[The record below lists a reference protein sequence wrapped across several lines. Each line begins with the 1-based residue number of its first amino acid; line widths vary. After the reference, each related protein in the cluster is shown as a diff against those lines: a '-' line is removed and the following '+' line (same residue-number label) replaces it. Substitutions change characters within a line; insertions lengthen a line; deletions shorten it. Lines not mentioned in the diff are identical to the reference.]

1 MNITNL
7 LNGIALYAETQG
19 EGSDT
24 LKKSFDP
31 VLKKFYEVGGIIIP
45 VIIGVV
51 ALLIIIKLILL
62 GMKLAQSGDDPE
74 ERSRI
79 IKGMIWWGVGLVIA
93 VAACAS
99 IAVVFNI
106 LNDNMELPTELAGSS
121 GTTGDGANTGGAP
134 QTF

>member
-1 MNITNL
+1 MNITNW
-7 LNGIALYAETQG
+7 LNTNIALYAETQG
-19 EGSDT
+19 ESSQT
-24 LKKSFDP
+24 LKKSFDH
-31 VLKKFYEVGGIIIP
+31 VLKKFYEVGGIVIP

-99 IAVVFNI
+99 IATVFQI
-106 LNDNMELPTELAGSS
+106 LNSNMALPTEMNQGS
-121 GTTGDGANTGGAP
+121 GGAAGGETATP
-134 QTF
+134 QAF